1 MSPLPC
7 WRPRNVLAR
16 MNRARNF
23 PEGTDPS
30 SRHAAMI
37 ATALIRRGEY
47 SMLVDEPEH
56 CGISIAVTV
65 ELLWKARR
73 DGVRLRGKLRHTQQ
87 SWNFASQSWTKEVD
101 ELNAEISRLRSLIP
115 P

>member
-1 MSPLPC
+1 MISRSPLKRSGQMSELPRRGIEPLPC
-7 WRPRNVLAR
+7 WQPRNVLGR

-23 PEGTDPS
+23 PAGTDPS

-37 ATALIRRGEY
+37 AEALIRHGEY
-47 SMLVDEPEH
+47 PMLADEPQH

-73 DGVRLRGKLRHTQQ
+73 EIDRLREKL
-87 SWNFASQSWTKEVD
+87 AKVSQ
-101 ELNAEISRLRSLIP
+101 
-115 P
+115 

>member
-1 MSPLPC
+1 MTLPC

-16 MNRARNF
+16 MNRARHF

-37 ATALIRRGEY
+37 AEALIRRGEY
-47 SMLVDEPEH
+47 PMLIEEPEH

-73 DGVRLRGKLRHTQQ
+73 EMARLREKPERAAKRPQQ
-87 SWNFASQSWTKEVD
+87 KATK
-101 ELNAEISRLRSLIP
+101 
-115 P
+115 